1 MHKVARLPAQQRSEL
16 FSETATQKGA
26 TPAVVEKDFW
36 VTWVLNRLFQEPDL
50 ARLLMFKGGTS
61 LSKVYNLIER
71 FSEDIDLVLDW
82 RVLSGEDPLTE
93 CSKTKQDQLNAASDK
108 PCCGAKNFIVYDYRE
123 LKPIIHNL
131 YLSV

>member
-1 MHKVARLPAQQRSEL
+1 MDKVARLPAQQRSEL
-16 FSETATQKGA
+16 FSETATQKGT

-71 FSEDIDLVLDW
+71 FSEDIDILSEPPENCQVYTGKNHDKQKHRDRLYSDW
-82 RVLSGEDPLTE
+82 G
-93 CSKTKQDQLNAASDK
+93 CI
-108 PCCGAKNFIVYDYRE
+108 CI
-123 LKPIIHNL
+123 
-131 YLSV
+131 

>member
-1 MHKVARLPAQQRSEL
+1 MDKVARLPAQQRSEL
-16 FSETATQKGA
+16 FSETATQKGT

-61 LSKVYNLIER
+61 ISKVYNLIER

-82 RVLSGEDPLTE
+82 RVLGGDDPLAE
-93 CSKTKQDQLNAASDK
+93 RSKTKQAQLNAAINEQHKSTLAGN
-108 PCCGAKNFIVYDYRE
+108 C
-123 LKPIIHNL
+123 
-131 YLSV
+131 

>member
-1 MHKVARLPAQQRSEL
+1 MDKVARLPAQQRSEL
-16 FSETATQKGA
+16 FSETATQKGT

-82 RVLSGEDPLTE
+82 RVLGRDDPLAE
-93 CSKTKQDQLNAASDK
+93 RSKTKQAQLNAAI
-108 PCCGAKNFIVYDYRE
+108 N
-123 LKPIIHNL
+123 
-131 YLSV
+131 